1 MSKTSPASSGGSPGP
16 GGSSRSEFLGRLAY
30 YMMGLSIGLVLLG
43 LWQMQRRSLVAR
55 SAEEAR
61 VQQQQTAEEQAR
73 RLGLPPPSPA
83 EPPAPAR

>member
-1 MSKTSPASSGGSPGP
+1 MTTTPPASSGGP
-16 GGSSRSEFLGRLAY
+16 GGSARSEFLGRLAY

-61 VQQQQTAEEQAR
+61 VQQQRTAEEQAR
-73 RLGLPPPSPA
+73 QLGLPPPAPPEA
-83 EPPAPAR
+83 TPPAR